1 VSLLPPT
8 RYNPP
13 DPTLPLLLCT
23 FNTWKWQGAAS
34 LAVAAG
40 RALFVFV
47 CIVRSESFSRLFVA
61 SSRLPFS
68 DRRSGGMWGRAAAAA
83 RSTLEAAGWRGI
95 CQAAT
100 GAGFQARGKGCNAL
114 KSAGSPRSLITAAT
128 AAAGGV
134 TAASGTLAA
143 ATFAR
148 PPWRTIATAAARQQ
162 LTSGGGG
169 SAIAQAVKQ
178 QLVARGTAVSAVAKQ
193 QSRGFAHFL
202 HSPSRRGIGSNGLPR
217 LGMDNSDRM
226 LWSLIAANVG
236 GWVLWRVAPNVVRAR
251 WGVSQSDGASAAPVS
266 FRLLARCLPADCLP
280 PCPAGPGTRI
290 HCSLCAHPCPADAHP
305 CNRQH

>member
-1 VSLLPPT
+1 M
-8 RYNPP
+8 
-13 DPTLPLLLCT
+13 
-23 FNTWKWQGAAS
+23 A
-34 LAVAAG
+34 
-40 RALFVFV
+40 
-47 CIVRSESFSRLFVA
+47 
-61 SSRLPFS
+61 
-68 DRRSGGMWGRAAAAA
+68 
-83 RSTLEAAGWRGI
+83 
-95 CQAAT
+95 
-100 GAGFQARGKGCNAL
+100 
-114 KSAGSPRSLITAAT
+114 
-128 AAAGGV
+128 
-134 TAASGTLAA
+134 AASGTLAA
-143 ATFAR
+143 ATVAR

-251 WGVSQSDGASAAPVS
+251 WGGSQSDGGQRSTCVSSSPGALPASA
-266 FRLLARCLPADCLP
+266 LLAAVPCRPWHEYPLLLVCPPMSRRCTPMQPSALRACGRGECGRPSLP
-280 PCPAGPGTRI
+280 PSATKTSTTWGQT
-290 HCSLCAHPCPADAHP
+290 
-305 CNRQH
+305 